1 MLICPNC
8 ESEYNEGITVCPVCD
23 VELVDK
29 DEFES
34 HMVDPEDW
42 ETAYTCSENYEA
54 EMLKANLE
62 GAGIETLIVS
72 KKDRNFPTVGDLSF
86 IKLMVRKEDLEE
98 AQQIIQDINSNK
110 NETGE
115 DF

>member
-1 MLICPNC
+1 MPICPNC
-8 ESEYNEGITVCPVCD
+8 EAEYNEGVTVCPDCD

-29 DEFES
+29 KEFES
-34 HMVDPEDW
+34 HMIDPEDW
-42 ETAYTCSENYEA
+42 ETVYTCSEEYEA

-62 GAGIETLIVS
+62 GAGIETMIVS

-86 IKLMVRKEDLEE
+86 IRLMVKRNDTE
-98 AQQIIQDINSNK
+98 AALQIIQDINSNN

-115 DF
+115 NS

>member
-8 ESEYNEGITVCPVCD
+8 EAEYNDGVTVCPDCD

-29 DEFES
+29 QEFES
-34 HMVDPEDW
+34 HLIDTKDW
-42 ETAYTCSENYEA
+42 ETVYTCSELYEA

-62 GAGIETLIVS
+62 GAGIETMIVS

-86 IKLMVRKEDLEE
+86 VRLMVKKDDLD
-98 AQQIIQDINSNK
+98 AASQIIQDINSNK
-110 NETGE
+110 NESG
-115 DF
+115 DNL